1 MPMYH
6 VFSYPEMVKYMDGMA
21 VDSEIYPGDYCGL
34 GIGWDAARQK
44 AKEEKATLPEKD
56 WSLITLLTDWGD
68 MFNYKYPQLKEN
80 STYDNTGH
88 VIVNSNKESA
98 IIIQFKNYADHIFKN
113 KKEEIGEHNGT
124 TPLYSVVAGVK
135 EEKWAEMPEFAHY
148 AKLLMRKCNLP
159 LPAPRKD
166 PPTRKEAEAN
176 YIKAIEGD
184 EPSEKNLQAMLGILA
199 VRAPFTVDVDACI
212 PYEHH
217 SEYGLK
223 DDKAVAMYTE
233 YAHPILTA
241 ASKFELSQ
249 NKAVMELLNTA
260 EAVKAAKEGT
270 LSQLVNERVFDPEA
284 AARAKAAQEEAERQ
298 RLEQEK
304 QQAAEAKVERG
315 RAVQEKRREDLREL
329 LTRLGVTEADLAK
342 KPEELKL
349 SGSTEYNN
357 MARAALEAYQSA
369 NGEEAY
375 NIDLDDKVRNACFA
389 YTKGKKSVR
398 FFESGR
404 KRFDTCLELMMSVS
418 GPNEKGE
425 FREDIQKE
433 FARIN
438 EVRKAKEGDPN
449 YVSPRYFKFQKNQI
463 TVQEALDRLPTHS
476 YVTDRQGKPDQLRYG
491 IVLKALEDSWPKL
504 PNNQIDRRALVD
516 DFYMVDAFNPVEN
529 PLLKS
534 PIAKAR
540 NEYEKIEK
548 VQQEERDKERS
559 AERQRQA
566 EEREREKQ
574 RRLEEEKQRK
584 LEEEQRKLEE
594 ERRKVEEAERKE
606 RERLEKQE
614 AIRREEAKE
623 FARLR
628 PRMMEEG
635 LANHETAAQ
644 ELANQTDKE
653 NAEKIAKD
661 TKEAFT
667 KLLDDVLPKKQAA
680 ADDEETAKYQRQE
693 LVDLR
698 GKLFDA
704 KQMELSDAWEK
715 DYLNLNY
722 VKQVSYNRQKNKAL
736 PEGQRCAADL
746 YYDML
751 DQCWIKMGSYR
762 QSQRRAQELDREG
775 NQGFGRENAYMNAP
789 ASDEQAYREAGRCAC
804 AAFACTKLFK
814 PDEAVDMAE
823 LKKLADKMDKIGS
836 LRTSLQRSVTMS
848 TQKQSRGFDMNS
860 EDFAN
865 AQIKF
870 NNTIRYD
877 HVTGRLEKKQGLPQT
892 LTVAD
897 VQKELVE
904 AGTAAKQ
911 RWDTEK
917 KKFDDAEQARFTE
930 CKAKQKAYLDYL
942 AKPEEE
948 KQGEPEPEPVYF
960 AKGTMPEA
968 MHEARTTMIRTAVAS
983 HLLQKMYPDQNAAPD
998 LKKLSDETEKIVR
1011 DGKLMA
1017 DIVDREM
1024 DGRMLQEVRNNCD
1037 SYLQRKA
1044 EQEQPSVTKSTE
1056 VRQNKKKQNNK
1067 PKAGL

>member
-1 MPMYH
+1 MPKFH
-6 VFSYPEMVKYMDGMA
+6 VYSNDEMVEYLNQMMN
-21 VDSEIYPGDYCGL
+21 DSETYPGYHCGL
-34 GIGWDAARQK
+34 GIGWKAAKEQ
-44 AKEEKATLPEKD
+44 AKEEKATLPEEE
-56 WSLITLLTDWGD
+56 WSIPTLLTDWGA
-68 MFNYKYPQLKEN
+68 MFNEKFRQLKN
-80 STYDNTGH
+80 NATYSNEGKVIASSDDRLTGIIYMFKS
-88 VIVNSNKESA
+88 VADRIFQNKP
-98 IIIQFKNYADHIFKN
+98 D
-113 KKEEIGEHNGT
+113 IGAHNGIMDIYNT
-124 TPLYSVVAGVK
+124 IAGVK

-159 LPAPRKD
+159 LPARRKD
-166 PPTRKEAEAN
+166 PPTRQEAEEN

-199 VRAPFTVDVDACI
+199 VRAPFKTDVDALI
-212 PYEHH
+212 ED
-217 SEYGLK
+217 EN
-223 DDKAVAMYTE
+223 DQVMYTE

-241 ASKFELSQ
+241 ASEYELSQ
-249 NKAVMELLNTA
+249 NKAVMELLNTG

-284 AARAKAAQEEAERQ
+284 AAKAKAAQEEAERQ
-298 RLEQEK
+298 RMEREK
-304 QQAAEAKVERG
+304 QRAAEEKVERG
-315 RAVQEKRREDLREL
+315 RAVQKKRREDLREM
-329 LTRLGVTEADLAK
+329 LTRLGVTDADIAK
-342 KPEELKL
+342 NPEDLKL

-369 NGEEAY
+369 SGEEAY

-463 TVQEALDRLPTHS
+463 TVQQALDGLPTHS
-476 YVTDRQGKPDQLRYG
+476 YATDENNKPNKLRYDT
-491 IVLKALEDSWPKL
+491 VLKALEKSWPRL
-504 PNNQIDRRALVD
+504 SNGEIDRRALVD
-516 DFYMVDAFNPVEN
+516 DFYMVDVFNPVEN
-529 PLLKS
+529 PLLNS

-540 NEYEKIEK
+540 NEYKKIEK

-566 EEREREKQ
+566 EEQEREKQ

-584 LEEEQRKLEE
+584 LAEEQRKLA
-594 ERRKVEEAERKE
+594 EAERKE

-628 PRMMEEG
+628 PRMMEES

-667 KLLDDVLPKKQAA
+667 KLLYDVLPKKQAA

-722 VKQVSYNRQKNKAL
+722 VKQVSYNRRANKAL

-746 YYDML
+746 YYNML

-762 QSQRRAQELDREG
+762 QSKRRAEELDRIG

-789 ASDEQAYREAGRCAC
+789 VSDAQAYREAGRCAC

-823 LKKLADKMDKIGS
+823 LKKLADKMDQIES
-836 LRTSLQRSVTMS
+836 LRTSLQNSVTMS
-848 TQKQSRGFDMNS
+848 TKNQSRGFDMDS
-860 EDFAN
+860 KTFAN

-948 KQGEPEPEPVYF
+948 KKNAPEPEPVYF
-960 AKGTMPEA
+960 AKGAMPEG
-968 MHEARTTMIRTAVAS
+968 MHEARTTMIRSAVAS
-983 HLLQKMYPDQNAAPD
+983 RLLEKMYPDPNAAPD
-998 LKKLSDETEKIVR
+998 LKKLSDETETVIR
-1011 DGKLMA
+1011 NGKLM
-1017 DIVDREM
+1017 VDTLNQELSNHL
-1024 DGRMLQEVRNNCD
+1024 LQTVRNLCD
-1037 SYLQRKA
+1037 QHLQKA
-1044 EQEQPSVTKSTE
+1044 AEKDQPNVSAGG
-1056 VRQNKKKQNNK
+1056 NDKKKKKSNDK
-1067 PKAGL
+1067 PKMGGG